1 MTNPSGMFFSL
12 LKITFSQSKQTL
24 DLSSESEKKPYL
36 KQASISPDGSKIA
49 FTYTGDIWVV
59 SANGGIAR
67 RITSHPSYDSH
78 PIFSPDGTKLAFASN
93 RTGGG
98 NIYLTDL
105 EQNDTPTRLTFHS
118 GASPPDCWSPDSKWI
133 YFTSNYGGI
142 GGYPYKI
149 SVNGNTPI
157 EIGGDPMETHYH
169 LATSP
174 DGSTLAFNN
183 NGHPWWRHGQNPAGH
198 SDIWIADESGVS
210 NHRRLTQYQ
219 GRNLRP
225 MWNADGSKIY
235 FLSDR
240 DSHENIWLMSLNGD
254 GDAEQITNFTDLR
267 MIRPSISAKG
277 NWIVFERNFQIWKL
291 DLNQQQATPIEIT
304 VNSDEKF
311 SPVRNYT
318 TNSEIN
324 EYHLSPDGK
333 KVAFIAHGS
342 IFADLSEK
350 GDKIKKGGNS
360 FKVTDTP
367 FRESQLSW
375 HPDSDSIIYVSD
387 RLGNNQIF
395 SYNFRDQVEKQLT
408 DQPDQKYLP
417 KYSPDGKWL
426 AYIQEKTEI
435 WLINTQTEDK
445 FAFIINQI
453 FTGVPFP
460 TDFEWSPDSQWIV
473 FIAQDNNFFSNIYVQ
488 NIEALSSQQL
498 TFLSNISSHNIVWS
512 PNGKFIIFNT
522 GQYRTENQIVRVD
535 LKPIQ
540 PTFKEEDFDKL
551 FEESEGEKQK
561 EETPK
566 EEKNDQ
572 DQSDTSKNGNKDSK
586 KNKEI
591 EPTEIEL
598 GTIKRRA
605 IFLTDFKLNA
615 QALQI
620 RPDSKTLIFQASFTG
635 QPNLWSMSLEE
646 EKKRDLPKQL
656 TWSADKKRQI
666 YFTPNGKR
674 IHFLENGRIHFLD
687 IEEDGSKDGDQ
698 KVLDTQSELEVD
710 FHLEKIQSFD
720 EAWRLIRDYF
730 YDPNFHGCNWKQVY
744 DQFRPIMQGVQTG
757 SDFQEILNLMVGEL
771 NASHLGTG
779 GTGYNSRDSY
789 LGVDFDRDQLENH
802 NHFQINFV
810 LPESPL
816 SLPPEPA
823 KSGEFLVAV
832 DGIEINQES
841 NLNWILQDKS
851 SKRIKIHL
859 NDKPQLEEAREL
871 VVKPINAKKHGQL
884 RYQYWVRWNA
894 DYVDQKSNGRLGYAH
909 IRSMSYSAYIKF
921 TADLDTETHN
931 KEGVVIDVR
940 FNGGGHIA
948 PFILDVLNRKAYTQS
963 SYRQLV
969 TTSDSN
975 LAGNRIIQKPLIL
988 ITNEH
993 SGSNTEMFSQGFKTL
1008 GLGKVVGMPTSGA
1021 VIWTWNWHLLNNVTF
1036 RLPRMKVSTETG
1048 ENLEGNARPVDIEV
1062 DRILGELNL
1071 GIDRQLNT
1079 AVAELLDQIDGS
1091 EGEQL

>member
-1 MTNPSGMFFSL
+1 
-12 LKITFSQSKQTL
+12 
-24 DLSSESEKKPYL
+24 
-36 KQASISPDGSKIA
+36 
-49 FTYTGDIWVV
+49 
-59 SANGGIAR
+59 
-67 RITSHPSYDSH
+67 
-78 PIFSPDGTKLAFASN
+78 
-93 RTGGG
+93 
-98 NIYLTDL
+98 
-105 EQNDTPTRLTFHS
+105 
-118 GASPPDCWSPDSKWI
+118 
-133 YFTSNYGGI
+133 
-142 GGYPYKI
+142 
-149 SVNGNTPI
+149 
-157 EIGGDPMETHYH
+157 
-169 LATSP
+169 
-174 DGSTLAFNN
+174 
-183 NGHPWWRHGQNPAGH
+183 
-198 SDIWIADESGVS
+198 
-210 NHRRLTQYQ
+210 
-219 GRNLRP
+219 
-225 MWNADGSKIY
+225 
-235 FLSDR
+235 
-240 DSHENIWLMSLNGD
+240 
-254 GDAEQITNFTDLR
+254 
-267 MIRPSISAKG
+267 
-277 NWIVFERNFQIWKL
+277 
-291 DLNQQQATPIEIT
+291 
-304 VNSDEKF
+304 
-311 SPVRNYT
+311 
-318 TNSEIN
+318 
-324 EYHLSPDGK
+324 
-333 KVAFIAHGS
+333 
-342 IFADLSEK
+342 
-350 GDKIKKGGNS
+350 
-360 FKVTDTP
+360 
-367 FRESQLSW
+367 
-375 HPDSDSIIYVSD
+375 
-387 RLGNNQIF
+387 
-395 SYNFRDQVEKQLT
+395 
-408 DQPDQKYLP
+408 
-417 KYSPDGKWL
+417 
-426 AYIQEKTEI
+426 
-435 WLINTQTEDK
+435 
-445 FAFIINQI
+445 
-453 FTGVPFP
+453 
-460 TDFEWSPDSQWIV
+460 
-473 FIAQDNNFFSNIYVQ
+473 
-488 NIEALSSQQL
+488 
-498 TFLSNISSHNIVWS
+498 
-512 PNGKFIIFNT
+512 
-522 GQYRTENQIVRVD
+522 
-535 LKPIQ
+535 
-540 PTFKEEDFDKL
+540 
-551 FEESEGEKQK
+551 
-561 EETPK
+561 
-566 EEKNDQ
+566 
-572 DQSDTSKNGNKDSK
+572 
-586 KNKEI
+586 
-591 EPTEIEL
+591 
-598 GTIKRRA
+598 
-605 IFLTDFKLNA
+605 
-615 QALQI
+615 
-620 RPDSKTLIFQASFTG
+620 
-635 QPNLWSMSLEE
+635 MSLEE

-730 YDPNFHGCNWKQVY
+730 YDPNFHGCNWEQVY

-884 RYQYWVRWNA
+884 RYQHWVRWNA